1 MVEVETDDRGRVT
14 LPKGI
19 RERFGQRYR
28 LVELRDEVKLIPIP
42 EDPVDAL
49 RGAASD
55 ELRDASLEDLRDA
68 AIDAGREQAE
78 EHVR

>member
-1 MVEVETDDRGRVT
+1 MIEVTTDDRGRVT
-14 LPKGI
+14 LPKAV

-28 LVELRDEVKLIPIP
+28 LVELRDEVRLIPIP

-55 ELRDASLEDLRDA
+55 ELRDAALDDLRDA
-68 AIDAGREQAE
+68 ALETGREQAE

>member
-1 MVEVETDDRGRVT
+1 MIEVTTDDRGRVT
-14 LPKGI
+14 LPKEV

-28 LVELRDEVKLIPIP
+28 LVELRDEVRLIPIP

-55 ELRDASLEDLRDA
+55 ELRDAALDDLRDA
-68 AIDAGREQAE
+68 ALETGRDQAE

>member
-1 MVEVETDDRGRVT
+1 MIEVTTDDRGRVT
-14 LPKGI
+14 LPKEV

-28 LVELRDEVKLIPIP
+28 LVELRDEVRLIPIP
-42 EDPVDAL
+42 EDPVGAL

-55 ELRDASLEDLRDA
+55 ELRDAALGDLRDA
-68 AIDAGREQAE
+68 ALETGRDQAE